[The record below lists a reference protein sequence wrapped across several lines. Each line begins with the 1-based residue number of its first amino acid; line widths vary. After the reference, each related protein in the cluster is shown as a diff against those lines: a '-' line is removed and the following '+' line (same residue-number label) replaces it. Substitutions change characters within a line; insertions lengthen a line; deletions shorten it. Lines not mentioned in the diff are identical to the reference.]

1 MKIVDFNENAL
12 RYDEISKVVRKVRA
26 FVINSQLDKVLLVYY
41 AGLYMLPGGSI
52 DNEETELEALKREL
66 LEEAGIEID
75 DNKAMPFLLINSYDK
90 DYVDRKCGIINR
102 LTKTYFY
109 KVVTNQNIDN
119 SKKKLSESELK
130 ANQTIEYIDLNNI
143 KELIEMNESNNKKR
157 KQFDREILTA
167 LYVFSKIE
175 NFCDDYTLESRFCN
189 SKVLKK

>member
-12 RYDEISKVVRKVRA
+12 RYDKISKVVRKVRA

-52 DNEETELEALKREL
+52 DNGETELEALKREL

-75 DNKAMPFLLINSYDK
+75 DSKAMPFLLINSYDK
-90 DYVDRKCGIINR
+90 DYFDRKCGIINR

-119 SKKKLSESELK
+119 SKKKLSECELE

-167 LYVFSKIE
+167 LYEFSKIE
-175 NFCDDYTLESRFCN
+175 NLCDDYALESRFCN